1 MAKTC
6 HDHKPL
12 PPDVCDLPYEQR
24 KNAILYSSTIPSVI
38 ELAPPSQQGV
48 VPMSRIELFR
58 LVEQLN
64 KHSSHVTHL
73 NLSNNSLEAVKFRL
87 QAPFTRLT
95 ALKHLVLSCKPPHF
109 FTMLLSL
116 RGAWLDAAVFM
127 MKL

>member
-1 MAKTC
+1 
-6 HDHKPL
+6 
-12 PPDVCDLPYEQR
+12 
-24 KNAILYSSTIPSVI
+24 
-38 ELAPPSQQGV
+38 
-48 VPMSRIELFR
+48 MSRIELFR

-109 FTMLLSL
+109 FTVLLWL
-116 RGAWLDAAVFM
+116 RGAWLDAAVFR
-127 MKL
+127 MK